1 MKRAL
6 LLAMVLASSVAA
18 STAAA
23 AQELQPLP
31 DAELSRVSGAD
42 GINFA
47 MHLALN
53 DPTLPNPV
61 TDSRIS
67 LGFKVDGKTNY
78 LVIKNLRGTIDMAGV
93 SLSVN
98 KQQDGSDYLALA
110 LPSTMKFTNFG
121 MDSLSAQAD
130 PLAPVTDS
138 IGRFTVNGSISMQ
151 GQFRFW
157 AH

>member
-1 MKRAL
+1 MKRAF
-6 LLAMVLASSVAA
+6 LLAMAFCASVAA
-18 STAAA
+18 F
-23 AQELQPLP
+23 AQTLQPLP
-31 DAELSRVSGAD
+31 DADLSNVSGAD
-42 GINFA
+42 GVNFA

-53 DPTLPNPV
+53 DPTLSNPV

-67 LGFKVDGKTNY
+67 MGFNVDGRTTY

-93 SLSVN
+93 SLGVN
-98 KQQDGSDYLALA
+98 KQPDGSDYLALT
-110 LPSTMKFTNFG
+110 LPSLLKYGNFG
-121 MDSLSAQAD
+121 FDSLSAQAD

-138 IGRFTVNGSISMQ
+138 LGRFSVNGNIAMQ